1 MRELREEVREDK
13 VLYYNMNTFYN
24 WINHVLNEDLIDVV
38 AQGSSQDQREGMWM
52 FIKIQKQHNRW
63 FYHLFKKSFYIII

>member
-1 MRELREEVREDK
+1 MWSDPESMRELREEVREDK

-38 AQGSSQDQREGMWM
+38 AQGSSQDQRGV
-52 FIKIQKQHNRW
+52 KV
-63 FYHLFKKSFYIII
+63 Y